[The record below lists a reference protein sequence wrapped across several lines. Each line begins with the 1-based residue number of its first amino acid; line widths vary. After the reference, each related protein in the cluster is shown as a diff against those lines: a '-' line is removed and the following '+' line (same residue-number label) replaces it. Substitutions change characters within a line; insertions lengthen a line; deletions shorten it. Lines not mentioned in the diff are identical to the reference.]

1 MKHLF
6 AVTRTH
12 GPAWD
17 GGKPME
23 AQEKWTEHAT
33 FMNQLAADGF
43 IVLGGPLGQS
53 GDVLLVI
60 DATDANEIDAALAR
74 DPWSQLGL
82 LAIKEIQPWTI
93 LLQRLEKA

>member
-1 MKHLF
+1 
-6 AVTRTH
+6 
-12 GPAWD
+12 
-17 GGKPME
+17 ME

-60 DATDANEIDAALAR
+60 DATDANEINAALAC

>member
-1 MKHLF
+1 MKRLF

-17 GGKPME
+17 GGKPMN
-23 AQEKWTEHAT
+23 AQEEWTEHAT

-43 IVLGGPLGQS
+43 VVLGGPLGES

-60 DATDANEIDAALAR
+60 DATDANEINAALAR
-74 DPWSQLGL
+74 DPWSQLGI
-82 LAIKEIQPWTI
+82 LAIKEIQHWTI

>member
-17 GGKPME
+17 GGKRME
-23 AQEKWTEHAT
+23 EQEKWTEHAA

-43 IVLGGPLGQS
+43 IVLGGPLGYG

-60 DATDANEIDAALAR
+60 DATDADEINTVLTR
-74 DPWSQLGL
+74 DPWSQSRLLGT
-82 LAIKEIQPWTI
+82 KDIQPWTI

>member
-17 GGKPME
+17 GNKLMQE
-23 AQEKWTEHAT
+23 QEKWTEHTT

-60 DATDANEIDAALAR
+60 DATDADEIDAALAR

-82 LAIKEIQPWTI
+82 LATKEIQPWTI

>member
-1 MKHLF
+1 
-6 AVTRTH
+6 
-12 GPAWD
+12 
-17 GGKPME
+17 ME

-60 DATDANEIDAALAR
+60 DAKDANEINAVLAR
-74 DPWSQLGL
+74 DPWSQLGF